1 MHSESKTTRKFLKL
15 NSLILVLL
23 MLILFVGCEKN
34 ISEGKVS
41 EYLGLE
47 LDVTSIIDTSDG
59 YTSVFCIVKNV
70 SSKYGAATRYR
81 YIKVKAIFYDK
92 HGNIV
97 DSQQT
102 YAIDSSWL
110 NSGETKHFS
119 YMVRDRSVRSAKLS
133 II

>member
-1 MHSESKTTRKFLKL
+1 MHSESKTTRRFLKL
-15 NSLILVLL
+15 NSLILVLF

-47 LDVTSIIDTSDG
+47 LDVTSIDKSDG

-81 YIKVKAIFYDK
+81 YINVEAIFYDR

-97 DSQQT
+97 DSQRT
-102 YAIDSSWL
+102 YAVGSSWL
-110 NSGETKHFS
+110 NSGETKHFF
-119 YMVRDRSVRSAKLS
+119 YMVRDTSVKSVKLS

>member
-1 MHSESKTTRKFLKL
+1 MHSESKTTRRFLKL
-15 NSLILVLL
+15 NSLILVLF

-47 LDVTSIIDTSDG
+47 LDVTSIIDMSDG

-81 YIKVKAIFYDK
+81 YINVEAIFFDK

-97 DSQQT
+97 GSQRT
-102 YAIDSSWL
+102 YAVGSSWL
-110 NSGETKHFS
+110 NSGETNHFF
-119 YMVRDRSVRSAKLS
+119 YMVRDTSVKSVKLS